1 MAGEL
6 ITAPWQ
12 LEWGGLLIGTGTPYS
27 IQKLHGW
34 LDQPGLDMGTAPKP
48 TRPGSWAARPRPQ
61 SRVVTLELEFR
72 AGVDRMDEVVAAL
85 RAATPRAL
93 TADEAPLVVR
103 LRGETLMA
111 FGKVSNRLIPVDH
124 SFSQALTPSATVQW
138 LCADPRCYELTERS
152 LTITPGTSGSG
163 GLVYP
168 LAYPLTYGTAG
179 GANNGTAANVG
190 NEPTSPVLTFTG
202 PIATPKIVNTSA
214 GYGLE
219 FAVDVLAG
227 QTLTVD
233 TDAGTVLLNGSD
245 RLYTRSNLSVPVEY
259 FELYPGDN
267 DLTLLAAA
275 FGTGASLTVTWK
287 SAYL

>member
-12 LEWGGLLIGTGTPYS
+12 LEWGGFLIGTGTPYS
-27 IQKLHGW
+27 IQRISGW
-34 LDQPGLDMGTAPKP
+34 EDLPGLDMGAAAKP
-48 TRPGSWAARPRPQ
+48 TRPGSWPGAPRPQ
-61 SRVVTLELEFR
+61 SRIVTVELEFR
-72 AGVDRMDEVVAAL
+72 ATVDRMDEVVAAL
-85 RAATPRAL
+85 RAATSRST
-93 TADEAPLVVR
+93 TADEAPLAIR
-103 LRGETLMA
+103 LRGETTVAL
-111 FGKVSNRLIPVDH
+111 GKVSNRLVLVDH
-124 SFSQALTPSATVQW
+124 AYSQALAPSATLQW
-138 LCADPRCYELTERS
+138 LCSDPRRYELTERS

-168 LAYPLTYGTAG
+168 LSYPLTYGTAG
-179 GANNGTAANVG
+179 SANNGTAANVG

-202 PIATPKIVNTSA
+202 PITTPRLVNTTL

-227 QTLTVD
+227 QTLVVD
-233 TDAGTVLLNGSD
+233 ADAGTVLLNGSD

-267 DLTLLAAA
+267 NLTLLAAS